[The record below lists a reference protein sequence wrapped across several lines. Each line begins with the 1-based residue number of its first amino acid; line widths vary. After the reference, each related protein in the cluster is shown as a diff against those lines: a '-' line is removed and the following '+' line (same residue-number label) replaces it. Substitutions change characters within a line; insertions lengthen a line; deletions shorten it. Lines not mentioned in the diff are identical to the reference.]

1 LREFA
6 PGHLVACHLVA
17 RDRPAPR
24 LVENTADMVSQA

>member
-6 PGHLVACHLVA
+6 PGHLVACHLVG

-24 LVENTADMVSQA
+24 LVDNAADMVSPA